1 VGSAPWTDSSPT
13 EFTIWVDTSVDP
25 PCLGVAGDIDLGTC
39 APFRHALEEL
49 VAISG
54 PRITLDFKRVT
65 FMGSTGLREIARLLP
80 DLDQIEIRS
89 PQPVVLRVLELARL
103 GPRLLITD

>member
-1 VGSAPWTDSSPT
+1 
-13 EFTIWVDTSVDP
+13 VDTGVDP
-25 PCLGVAGDIDLGTC
+25 PCLGVAGDIDLETC

-54 PRITLDFKRVT
+54 PRIALDFKRVT

-80 DLDQIEIRS
+80 DLEMEIRS